1 MTSVHNTDHAQ
12 VPQKSDIDNFV
23 SMVGL
28 DLLSNR
34 SYLVWVQD
42 KVALGEIWAIQMQV
56 SFKLVTD
63 FINYW
68 CDYMEVISRRRNSG
82 MSDFCKIL
90 PHSLPISKNQMN
102 LKIYDCCITKQ
113 KQRPCFEII
122 STKIL
127 EQPIYVHHSNLNVFQ
142 TLWSISNINELINHS
157 IQSFQNQNT
166 DRTLNDICNSFSNH
180 AERYKLIAYISFIC
194 DDVVLIFTKDN
205 VFSV

>member
-34 SYLVWVQD
+34 SYHVWVQD

-102 LKIYDCCITKQ
+102 LKIYMHLQLYKHKCTKCIKTFRQIKD
-113 KQRPCFEII
+113 F
-122 STKIL
+122 
-127 EQPIYVHHSNLNVFQ
+127 LNRLLKF
-142 TLWSISNINELINHS
+142 
-157 IQSFQNQNT
+157 
-166 DRTLNDICNSFSNH
+166 
-180 AERYKLIAYISFIC
+180 
-194 DDVVLIFTKDN
+194 
-205 VFSV
+205 